1 MNYVFK
7 KADSVDGLRDEE
19 IRDML
24 SAYLDKQTKPK
35 KILILPPDITR
46 NNSHAGPITR
56 MLCELLPEA
65 KIDVMPALGT
75 HVPMT
80 PEEMDKMYAG
90 VPHSYFQ
97 PHRWREDVQ
106 KLGDVPADFVEKV
119 SDGWMKTSIPVEVN
133 KRLLDPSYD
142 MMFCVGQVVPHE
154 VVGMANYNKNIFV
167 GCGGS
172 GMINASHY
180 LGALYG
186 MENMMGRDLT
196 PVHQVFDYAEQQF
209 CQNIPLTYVLT
220 VTAPNASGTNV
231 RSLAIGRDRA
241 MFSDSIKVSQEYNLN
256 FLDKPLHKV
265 VVYLDPEEFR
275 TTWIGNKSVY
285 RTRMAIADGGE
296 LLVIGPAIHRFG
308 EDLTNDALIR
318 KYGYLGR
325 EKVLEFVNNNQ
336 DLRENLS
343 VAAHLIHGS
352 SDGRFTITYAPG
364 ELSRKETESVGF
376 QYMALDDALAKYDI
390 NKLQL
395 GFNTVDGE
403 EIYYIPNPA
412 IGLWA
417 DRIRFESTGKK
428 GK

>member
-1 MNYVFK
+1 MNYDFK
-7 KADSVDGLRDEE
+7 KADSADGLSDEN
-19 IRDML
+19 IRTML
-24 SAYLDKQTKPK
+24 ASWLERHDKPN

-56 MLCELLPEA
+56 MLCELLPNA
-65 KIDVMPALGT
+65 AIDVMPALGT

-80 PEEMDKMYAG
+80 EEEMDKMYAG
-90 VPHSYFQ
+90 VPHSYFH
-97 PHRWREDVQ
+97 PHRWRDDVVR
-106 KLGDVPADFVEKV
+106 LGVVPGAFVEKV
-119 SDGWMKTSIPVEVN
+119 SGGWMKDDIPVEVN
-133 KRLLDPSYD
+133 KRLVDKSYD
-142 MMFCVGQVVPHE
+142 AIFSVGQVVPHE

-186 MENMMGRDLT
+186 MENMMGRDNT
-196 PVHQVFDYAEQQF
+196 PVHRVFDYAEENF
-209 CQNIPLTYVLT
+209 CKDIPLTYILT
-220 VTAPNASGTNV
+220 VTAPNRNGTNV
-231 RSLAIGRDRA
+231 RSLAIGRDRQ
-241 MFSDSIKVSQEYNLN
+241 MFSDSIKVSQEFNLN
-256 FLDKPLHKV
+256 FLDKPLGKV

-275 TTWIGNKSVY
+275 TTWLGNKSVY

-296 LLVIGPAIHRFG
+296 LLVIAPAVHRFG

-318 KYGYLGR
+318 KYGYKGR
-325 EKVLEFVNNNQ
+325 KAVLDFVTNNQ
-336 DLRENLS
+336 DLKDNLS

-364 ELSRKETESVGF
+364 ELTKEETEAAGF
-376 QYMALDDALAKYDI
+376 NYMAPDAALAKYDI
-390 NKLQL
+390 ATLKT

-403 EIYYIPNPA
+403 EIYFVPNPA

-417 DRIRFESTGKK
+417 DRNRFENSGK
-428 GK
+428 